1 MSGRVNRGSP
11 EELARLAQRFA
22 TWRRSRAFG
31 TRIPEPL
38 WDAAVALAVRHGLS
52 RTAMAL
58 KLGYYALK
66 KRVEQAASARQ
77 SAEGGAPHPAFVELP
92 AGSLPG
98 PGECVIEFEK
108 SGGARMRVHLKG
120 AGIPDLVALAR
131 SFWGSP

>member
-1 MSGRVNRGSP
+1 MSGRVNTGSR

-22 TWRRSRAFG
+22 AWRRSRAFG

-66 KRVEQAASARQ
+66 KRVEQTASPRRQ
-77 SAEGGAPHPAFVELP
+77 SAPHPAFVELP
-92 AGSLPG
+92 AGSLTG

-108 SGGARMRVHLKG
+108 SGGVRMRVQLKG
-120 AGIPDLVALAR
+120 VGIPDLVALGR
-131 SFWGSP
+131 SFWDSP